1 MRKSKHQA
9 KPQKRR
15 KRCWGTKNT
24 NWGIPRQRTKST
36 KPTQRQAA
44 NQRSKRSQLEKHPG
58 KHQQW
63 AARRQANSE
72 MQGTMGKSPRYR
84 QINQHQSRDTTV
96 TKHVDRAIIS
106 KQCPTTC
113 PSIKTTSEK
122 RAVKWKRA
130 APNLPGKAICTL
142 GSKNGTNSS
151 NRNAGIRNAEIN
163 IVLRKYNIRIE
174 GHKLAKQQ
182 TKKRK
187 KL

>member
-96 TKHVDRAIIS
+96 TKHVDRATIS

-113 PSIKTTSEK
+113 PSIKTTSELIES
-122 RAVKWKRA
+122 A
-130 APNLPGKAICTL
+130 AAITTTQSICHTIKILALVATL
-142 GSKNGTNSS
+142 FR
-151 NRNAGIRNAEIN
+151 NRISAPYE
-163 IVLRKYNIRIE
+163 LR
-174 GHKLAKQQ
+174 LA
-182 TKKRK
+182 
-187 KL
+187 